1 MDAKGERVRLA
12 GLRNPK
18 STGPPV
24 FARVGPPRL
33 QIVELTTD
41 VDLAEQAQ
49 RGKEIA
55 ELAEQVARDTFQ
67 RRLEHELSLSVLA
80 IGTNKIAGGD

>member
-1 MDAKGERVRLA
+1 MRRESEFASRAFEIPRAPGHL
-12 GLRNPK
+12 
-18 STGPPV
+18 

-33 QIVELTTD
+33 PIVELTTD